1 LRATSW
7 KAGWAKRGIHAF
19 GNYDILAFS
28 QLGPVTDP
36 RIRRTDSCVKHPVP
50 EINRGRAGSAK
61 HHPLFSLNTV
71 IKIQQSRHW
80 DQILSFLSGFTHL
93 FSRLRY
99 AASRHDLSDLKAAFA
114 SKDEPSLWIASF
126 PIIQTCCCI
135 THPLIILG
143 STRSKT
149 SSPNFSAALS
159 LAESSNPSP
168 ICAAS
173 SCNFRPASTTSFAA
187 HLYRS
192 RREYRSDCDHAGK
205 RPKFSARNA

>member
-1 LRATSW
+1 
-7 KAGWAKRGIHAF
+7 
-19 GNYDILAFS
+19 
-28 QLGPVTDP
+28 V
-36 RIRRTDSCVKHPVP
+36 
-50 EINRGRAGSAK
+50 SAK

-80 DQILSFLSGFTHL
+80 DRILSFLSGFTHL

-126 PIIQTCCCI
+126 PIIQTCRCI

-149 SSPNFSAALS
+149 SSPNASAALS
-159 LAESSNPSP
+159 PAESFESVADLRRKLVQLQASEHDKFRGSP
-168 ICAAS
+168 LPVTPGIPV
-173 SCNFRPASTTSFAA
+173 R
-187 HLYRS
+187 LRS
-192 RREYRSDCDHAGK
+192 RRKEAEILGAKRMKATLTGSAFEILPLTAETQLVIGRLTTWKWDIKAQRIRNPAPASD
-205 RPKFSARNA
+205 S